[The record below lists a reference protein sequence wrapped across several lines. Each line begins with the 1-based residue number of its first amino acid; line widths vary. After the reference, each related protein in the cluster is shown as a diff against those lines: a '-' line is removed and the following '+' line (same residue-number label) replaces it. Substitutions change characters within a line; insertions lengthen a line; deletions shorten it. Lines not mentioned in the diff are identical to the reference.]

1 MSCECACVFKFAA
14 VQVTPIRRI
23 RPHQSIDRMG
33 ARLAAQTSRN
43 HATASWHR
51 LRMGMGLMCA
61 PNRTAESGIFQ
72 MVSARPDMRTQDT
85 RRRAAAAGIFAPAGE
100 PASCMKAA
108 CSVCHAHGMHVAAVA
123 QVAAGLR
130 LKRRLPGTC
139 VRYHDN
145 CCDLSEI
152 AAPNG
157 FRVQLEAMFPEYHVS
172 LEPRARGHPWAIAV
186 APPHVA
192 RFFTFVPSVCSVHSR
207 LGMGMPCDSGSSCS
221 ATDGRCAACARSL
234 SIGSIMIAPSNAS
247 DHHRN
252 RQSPEPMLRRASG
265 RLCFCQMMAA
275 ATMDPRH
282 VALVPM
288 PALADSDPKARSALR
303 N

>member
-1 MSCECACVFKFAA
+1 MPAGRRPPEVARNLRYSYTNAFDRSCAAKSPTPRRDSRAVGRCNAKPSVRRAVLVAALGSHVLLMCVCLCG

-51 LRMGMGLMCA
+51 LRMGMGLMCT
-61 PNRTAESGIFQ
+61 PNRTAESGIFRI
-72 MVSARPDMRTQDT
+72 VSARPDMRTQDT

-192 RFFTFVPSVCSVHSR
+192 RLFTFVPSVCSVHSK
-207 LGMGMPCDSGSSCS
+207 LGMGMPCDSCG
-221 ATDGRCAACARSL
+221 
-234 SIGSIMIAPSNAS
+234 
-247 DHHRN
+247 
-252 RQSPEPMLRRASG
+252 
-265 RLCFCQMMAA
+265 
-275 ATMDPRH
+275 
-282 VALVPM
+282 
-288 PALADSDPKARSALR
+288 
-303 N
+303 